1 MECLV
6 TGWKLAP
13 AARLAR
19 FLDTAACCRT
29 MDQCE
34 AAEIELE
41 SRNVAETLKMKYKN
55 GRMRLAN
62 S

>member
-1 MECLV
+1 
-6 TGWKLAP
+6 
-13 AARLAR
+13 
-19 FLDTAACCRT
+19 